1 MNNGYREVLEEISS
15 ENATPGGGAVSAMA
29 IAHGIAL
36 ARMVAKLTIGR
47 EKWQQG
53 HDSASRFLVNS
64 DEWIDTSI
72 RLSEEDCIAFESV
85 MQAYRMPKGSEPEKE
100 IRSLA
105 IKQANY
111 DATKSP
117 LEIMEFGLIALKS
130 IQEMSQTCNSNAIT
144 DLGSAVHIICSAL
157 ECASLNVSVNLVS
170 EPEYSSEFNVRVEEI
185 IFLSQQIKSEVSKIV
200 MERM

>member
-36 ARMVAKLTIGR
+36 ARMVAKLTVGR

-53 HDSASRFLVNS
+53 HDSASKFLVDSN
-64 DEWIDTSI
+64 EWIETSI
-72 RLSEEDCIAFESV
+72 KLSEEDCIAFESV
-85 MQAYRMPKGSEPEKE
+85 MQGYRMPKGSDLEKE
-100 IRSLA
+100 ARSQA

-117 LEIMEFGLIALKS
+117 LEIMEFGFIALKS
-130 IQEMSQTCNSNAIT
+130 IQQMSKTCNSNAIT

-157 ECASLNVSVNLVS
+157 ECASLNVYVNLAS
-170 EPEYSSEFNVRVEEI
+170 EPEYSNEFNMRVEEI
-185 IFLSQQIKSEVSKIV
+185 LLSSQQIKSEISKIV